1 MEAQSRGLRP
11 SFGQT
16 TKDYYVFGHFSC
28 QLIPSIF
35 ATRWHLEMRASFH
48 RRWAT
53 LRASPTGINQPT
65 VEIRRRSPLSNFPGK
80 VGAIVVALGGGWK
93 CACYALPIA
102 FHNFGL
108 EYRFDTEFRFHLT
121 NSLISR
127 LGQIHKPLYF
137 FLWNHIFWI
146 CEKRAKNGRNR
157 AGGI

>member
-1 MEAQSRGLRP
+1 MGAQSRVLRP

-80 VGAIVVALGGGWK
+80 VGAIVVALGGAENVHVMPFLLHSITLDWS
-93 CACYALPIA
+93 I
-102 FHNFGL
+102 GL
-108 EYRFDTEFRFHLT
+108 IPEFWFHLT
-121 NSLISR
+121 NSPISR
-127 LGQIHKPLYF
+127 LDQTPKPLYF
-137 FLWNHIFWI
+137 PPKKSRFSELG
-146 CEKRAKNGRNR
+146 KKGKNWSN
-157 AGGI
+157 

>member
-53 LRASPTGINQPT
+53 LRASPTGVNQPT
-65 VEIRRRSPLSNFPGK
+65 MEIRRRSPLSNFPGK

-93 CACYALPIA
+93 CAYYALPIA

-108 EYRFDTEFRFHLT
+108 EYRFDAGISSPSYELANLKDGPNSQTPRLFPYEIKIFRVAEKGQKLVD
-121 NSLISR
+121 
-127 LGQIHKPLYF
+127 LG
-137 FLWNHIFWI
+137 
-146 CEKRAKNGRNR
+146 RT
-157 AGGI
+157 

>member
-1 MEAQSRGLRP
+1 MNLLMEAQSRVLRP

-80 VGAIVVALGGGWK
+80 VGAIVVALGGGENVHVMPFLLHSITLDWS
-93 CACYALPIA
+93 I
-102 FHNFGL
+102 GL
-108 EYRFDTEFRFHLT
+108 IPEFWFHLT
-121 NSLISR
+121 NSQISR
-127 LGQIHKPLYF
+127 LDQTPKPLYF
-137 FLWNHIFWI
+137 FLKKSRFS
-146 CEKRAKNGRNR
+146 ELGKKGKNWSK
-157 AGGI
+157 